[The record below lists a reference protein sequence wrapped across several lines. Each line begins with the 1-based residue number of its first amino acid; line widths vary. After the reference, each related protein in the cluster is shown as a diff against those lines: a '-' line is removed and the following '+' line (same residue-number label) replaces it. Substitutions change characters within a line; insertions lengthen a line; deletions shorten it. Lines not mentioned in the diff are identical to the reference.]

1 MMVLFVDL
9 KAAFDTVDR
18 EIEDDEGEGNK
29 ERVGEKMRRHVEG
42 NKEQDEDRRGEKD
55 RKSVV

>member
-9 KAAFDTVDR
+9 KAAFETVDR

-29 ERVGEKMRRHVEG
+29 GRVGEKMRRHVEG
-42 NKEQDEDRRGEKD
+42 NKEQDEDRRGEK
-55 RKSVV
+55 